1 MLRSTSVESTLS
13 DSKPASDRL
22 RAHSR
27 EGERAAEDRFRGA
40 SLAVGAEPAVQAKPL
55 GWQPKLPPVEVDSV
69 PSAPLKAT
77 EEPAG
82 SERVEGP
89 TPPVPETRMPPGE
102 RQESASA
109 WSLQLIGDSSEERAL
124 TEYRNLQEKFPA
136 ILGARPPIVIKRQLG
151 GRGLAR
157 WYQVRV
163 DEHSR
168 DAADALC
175 SRLRSAGGECLVLSN

>member
-1 MLRSTSVESTLS
+1 MS
-13 DSKPASDRL
+13 DSKLVSDRL
-22 RAHSR
+22 RVHPR
-27 EGERAAEDRFRGA
+27 EGEKAAEEFRGA
-40 SLAVGAEPAVQAKPL
+40 SLAVEAEPAVQAKL
-55 GWQPKLPPVEVDSV
+55 LPDSP
-69 PSAPLKAT
+69 PSAT
-77 EEPAG
+77 
-82 SERVEGP
+82 
-89 TPPVPETRMPPGE
+89 TPPVPETRMPDEP
-102 RQESASA
+102 RESASA
-109 WSLQLIGDSSEERAL
+109 WSLQLVGDSSEERAL
-124 TEYRNLQEKFPA
+124 AEYKNLQEKFPA

>member
-1 MLRSTSVESTLS
+1 MELTLS
-13 DSKPASDRL
+13 DSKLVSDRL

-27 EGERAAEDRFRGA
+27 EGEKAAEDRFRGA
-40 SLAVGAEPAVQAKPL
+40 SLAVEAESAVQAKL
-55 GWQPKLPPVEVDSV
+55 LPPVQVNSL
-69 PSAPLKAT
+69 PSASLNAT
-77 EEPAG
+77 EERAA
-82 SERVEGP
+82 SERAEGP
-89 TPPVPETRMPPGE
+89 TMPGE
-102 RQESASA
+102 PRESASA
-109 WSLQLIGDSSEERAL
+109 WSLQLVGDSSEERAL
-124 TEYRNLQEKFPA
+124 TEYKNLQEKFPA

-175 SRLRSAGGECLVLSN
+175 SRLRSAGGACLVLSN